1 MATCVCIKSCII
13 QIIGKF
19 RIYFLLLFI
28 GSIGFIGF
36 YWILKH
42 LKYTINLSYGI
53 LKVYVVNRFLAHI
66 NTCLEQVIGFYYY

>member
-1 MATCVCIKSCII
+1 MW
-13 QIIGKF
+13 
-19 RIYFLLLFI
+19 LLVYVLKAALYKLLVNLET
-28 GSIGFIGF
+28 F